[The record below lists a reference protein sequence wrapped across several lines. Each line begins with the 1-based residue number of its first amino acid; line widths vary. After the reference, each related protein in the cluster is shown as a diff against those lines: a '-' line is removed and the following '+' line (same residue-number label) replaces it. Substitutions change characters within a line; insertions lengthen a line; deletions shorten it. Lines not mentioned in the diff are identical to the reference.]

1 VSGHSRWATIKRT
14 KGAADAKRGQ
24 AWTKVIKEVTIAAR
38 LGGGDP
44 KANSRLRRAIDL
56 GKSQNIPADTVTRA
70 IKKGTGELEG
80 VSYEDLVYEGVGPA
94 GVLVLM
100 EVVTDNRNRTAAEMR
115 KLFDKHG
122 GVLGAVG
129 AASWAFDAKGVITV
143 PAELATEEQIFEV
156 AAGAGADDVKAD
168 GDVWT
173 ITTPR
178 ELLDTVRDALV
189 TAKLEPKSAELQQ
202 LPKTPKLVEGDDARR
217 MLSLLESLDDHD
229 DVQKVFSEA
238 DFTDETLAALG

>member
-56 GKSQNIPADTVTRA
+56 GKAQNIPADTVTRA

-94 GVLVLM
+94 GVLVLI

-129 AASWAFDAKGVITV
+129 AAAWAFDAKGVITV
-143 PAELATEEQIFEV
+143 PREVVTEEQLFEI
-156 AAGAGADDVKAD
+156 AAGAGADDLSEED
-168 GDVWT
+168 GSWV

-178 ELLDTVRDALV
+178 DLLDAVRDAL
-189 TAKLEPKSAELQQ
+189 TLAKLTPTSAEVLQ

-217 MLSLLESLDDHD
+217 MLSLLATLDDHD
-229 DVQKVFSEA
+229 DVQKVSSEA
-238 DFTDETLAALG
+238 DFSSATLAALG

>member
-1 VSGHSRWATIKRT
+1 MSGHSRWATIKRT
-14 KGAADAKRGQ
+14 KGAADAKCGQ

-56 GKSQNIPADTVTRA
+56 GKAQNIPADTVTRA

-80 VSYEDLVYEGVGPA
+80 VSYEDLVYEGVGPR

-129 AASWAFDAKGVITV
+129 AAAWAFDVKGVLTL
-143 PAELATEEQIFEV
+143 AKELATEEQVFDV
-156 AAGAGADDVKAD
+156 AAGAGAEDVSDD

-173 ITTPR
+173 ITAPR
-178 ELLDTVRDALV
+178 ELLDVVRDALV
-189 TAKLEPKSAELQQ
+189 LASLEPRGAEIQHIPNI
-202 LPKTPKLVEGDDARR
+202 PKMLEGDDARR
-217 MLSLLESLDDHD
+217 MIALLDSLEDHD

-238 DFTDETLAALG
+238 DFSDATLAALG